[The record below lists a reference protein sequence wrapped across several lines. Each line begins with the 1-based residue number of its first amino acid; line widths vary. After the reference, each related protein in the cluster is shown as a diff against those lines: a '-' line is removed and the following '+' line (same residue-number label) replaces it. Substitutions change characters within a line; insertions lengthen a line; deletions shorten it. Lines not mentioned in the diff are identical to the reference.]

1 MDSHEK
7 DVLIQ
12 QAKEIA
18 TFGFEQGFKQAIDLI
33 QGIAE
38 SGNRQESRD
47 TAKIFV
53 KTLEQVMP
61 ELMKEVPGVGMV
73 TTGDAG
79 SELFIH
85 SPYKIKVGERLAYWA
100 LAQTYGRKGFQYSGP
115 VYKTYRIQGNA
126 VEIDFEYG
134 EEGLTPENQ
143 NVKGFEIVGSDG
155 IFRPAKAEIINGT
168 STVKVWNDSVSD
180 PTEVRYCFRNYVQ
193 GELCNNAGFSF
204 PDRHQKETGLNVD

>member
-18 TFGFEQGFKQAIDLI
+18 TFGFEQGFKAIDLI

-61 ELMKEVPGVGMV
+61 ELMKEVPEMFTFDVIDGA
-73 TTGDAG
+73 DN
-79 SELFIH
+79 E
-85 SPYKIKVGERLAYWA
+85 K
-100 LAQTYGRKGFQYSGP
+100 
-115 VYKTYRIQGNA
+115 RI
-126 VEIDFEYG
+126 
-134 EEGLTPENQ
+134 
-143 NVKGFEIVGSDG
+143 
-155 IFRPAKAEIINGT
+155 IF
-168 STVKVWNDSVSD
+168 
-180 PTEVRYCFRNYVQ
+180 
-193 GELCNNAGFSF
+193 
-204 PDRHQKETGLNVD
+204 H

>member
-47 TAKIFV
+47 TAKIFI

-61 ELMKEVPGVGMV
+61 ELMKKFPEMFTFDVIDGA
-73 TTGDAG
+73 DN
-79 SELFIH
+79 E
-85 SPYKIKVGERLAYWA
+85 K
-100 LAQTYGRKGFQYSGP
+100 
-115 VYKTYRIQGNA
+115 RI
-126 VEIDFEYG
+126 
-134 EEGLTPENQ
+134 
-143 NVKGFEIVGSDG
+143 
-155 IFRPAKAEIINGT
+155 IF
-168 STVKVWNDSVSD
+168 
-180 PTEVRYCFRNYVQ
+180 
-193 GELCNNAGFSF
+193 
-204 PDRHQKETGLNVD
+204 H

>member
-53 KTLEQVMP
+53 KTLEQVLP
-61 ELMKEVPGVGMV
+61 ELMKEVPEMFTFDVIEAPNNGKR
-73 TTGDAG
+73 
-79 SELFIH
+79 I
-85 SPYKIKVGERLAYWA
+85 I
-100 LAQTYGRKGFQYSGP
+100 FQ
-115 VYKTYRIQGNA
+115 
-126 VEIDFEYG
+126 
-134 EEGLTPENQ
+134 
-143 NVKGFEIVGSDG
+143 
-155 IFRPAKAEIINGT
+155 
-168 STVKVWNDSVSD
+168 
-180 PTEVRYCFRNYVQ
+180 
-193 GELCNNAGFSF
+193 
-204 PDRHQKETGLNVD
+204 

>member
-18 TFGFEQGFKQAIDLI
+18 TFGIEQGCKQAIDLI

-61 ELMKEVPGVGMV
+61 ELMKEVPEMFTFDVIDGA
-73 TTGDAG
+73 DN
-79 SELFIH
+79 E
-85 SPYKIKVGERLAYWA
+85 K
-100 LAQTYGRKGFQYSGP
+100 
-115 VYKTYRIQGNA
+115 RI
-126 VEIDFEYG
+126 
-134 EEGLTPENQ
+134 
-143 NVKGFEIVGSDG
+143 
-155 IFRPAKAEIINGT
+155 IF
-168 STVKVWNDSVSD
+168 
-180 PTEVRYCFRNYVQ
+180 
-193 GELCNNAGFSF
+193 
-204 PDRHQKETGLNVD
+204 H